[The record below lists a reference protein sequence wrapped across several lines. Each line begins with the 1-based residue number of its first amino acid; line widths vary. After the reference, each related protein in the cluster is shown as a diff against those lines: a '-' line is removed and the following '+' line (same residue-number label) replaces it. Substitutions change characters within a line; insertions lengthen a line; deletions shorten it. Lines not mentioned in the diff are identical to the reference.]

1 MPNIDIQRD
10 ALNDVLML
18 PVEKEDIK
26 ILYEMI
32 NFYEKQKNVKLERLK
47 IRVKYLLDCLK
58 QYKKNRKIKNGTNKT
73 CLVGRVYF

>member
-32 NFYEKQKNVKLERLK
+32 NFYEK
-47 IRVKYLLDCLK
+47 
-58 QYKKNRKIKNGTNKT
+58 
-73 CLVGRVYF
+73 